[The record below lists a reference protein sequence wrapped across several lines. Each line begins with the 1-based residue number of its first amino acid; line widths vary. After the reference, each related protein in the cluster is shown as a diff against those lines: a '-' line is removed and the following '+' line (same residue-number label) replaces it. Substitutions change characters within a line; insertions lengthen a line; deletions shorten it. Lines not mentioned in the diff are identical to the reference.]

1 MNNLC
6 KVAIVDYGAGNIG
19 SVQNMLKR
27 VGAES
32 CLAKSRSD
40 ILSAN
45 LLILP
50 GVGSFDYGI
59 MKLRESKLLP
69 YIEEAVFQNKIPILG
84 ICLGMQLLT
93 KGSDEGGL
101 PGLGWID
108 AYAHKIERDDMFRVP
123 HMGWN
128 IAKPI
133 VDIELTKGLHDSAR
147 FYFVHS
153 YEVHCESADNI
164 LFKTNYGT
172 EFSSGIYKDNIFGVQ
187 FHPEKSH
194 KFGMQLLRNFIGY
207 SNA

>member
-1 MNNLC
+1 MNSLC
-6 KVAIVDYGAGNIG
+6 KVAIIDYGAGNIG

-32 CLAKSRSD
+32 RLAKSSSD

-50 GVGSFDYGI
+50 GVGSFDHGI
-59 MKLRESKLLP
+59 TKLRESKLLP
-69 YIEEAVFQNKIPILG
+69 YIEEAVFEKKVPILG

-93 KGSDEGGL
+93 KGSDEGSI

-108 AYAHKIERDDMFRVP
+108 AHAYKIERDDSYRVP

-133 VDIELTKGLHDSAR
+133 VDIELTKGLHDAAR

-153 YEVHCESADNI
+153 YEVHCNNAENI
-164 LFKTNYGT
+164 LFETNYGNT
-172 EFSSGIYKDNIFGVQ
+172 FSSGIYKDNIFGVQ

-194 KFGMQLLRNFIGY
+194 KFGMQLLENFLGY
-207 SNA
+207 SHA